1 MCHPASR
8 QNNKGHPAY
17 LGSGGHVANR
27 RGSWLIGDNFHAAI
41 IGPHDTNS
49 SSNALR
55 FLQIERVEP
64 FSEPPVN
71 RRKQFARLLRLP
83 CSRQRRARLMA
94 ARSSQCLRTPHALAL
109 ARFDTVSCQR
119 LKWASF
125 GAIFMSAKRPPMS
138 IPTRAV
144 MSAIVKRSQ
153 ATNSCPSSS

>member
-1 MCHPASR
+1 MSPTVPKAFPVCHPASR

-83 CSRQRRARLMA
+83 LLAPEACEAHGGAEFPVPAHASR
-94 ARSSQCLRTPHALAL
+94 S
-109 ARFDTVSCQR
+109 
-119 LKWASF
+119 
-125 GAIFMSAKRPPMS
+125 GAC
-138 IPTRAV
+138 TL
-144 MSAIVKRSQ
+144 
-153 ATNSCPSSS
+153 